1 MRVNV
6 RMRLG
11 NCPHCGSKALVYY
24 LPKGR
29 HGFAFRI
36 EEIFKEAAGMER
48 RGRGVSFTVFP
59 IFRDPIVWLMWI
71 NNFKELMRIQ
81 IGLPAVI

>member
-1 MRVNV
+1 MCSV
-6 RMRLG
+6 RLG
-11 NCPHCGSKALVYY
+11 NFPHCGSKALIHY

-29 HGFAFRI
+29 HSFGLRI

-48 RGRGVSFTVFP
+48 WGIGVSFTVFS

-71 NNFKELMRIQ
+71 NNLEELMRIQ